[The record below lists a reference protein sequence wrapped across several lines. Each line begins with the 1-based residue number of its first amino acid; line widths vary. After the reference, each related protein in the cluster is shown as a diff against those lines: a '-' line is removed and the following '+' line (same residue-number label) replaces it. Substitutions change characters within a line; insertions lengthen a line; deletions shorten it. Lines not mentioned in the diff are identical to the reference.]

1 MKKYTAKLLP
11 LAKQDISH
19 VAQWYNDKQKGLGK
33 KFTTQIRN
41 EVTFIMKHPEASAVR
56 YDDVRVRLTKTF
68 PYMIHYKINHTE
80 KIIIIIAVF
89 GVRENPEKWHSR

>member
-1 MKKYTAKLLP
+1 
-11 LAKQDISH
+11 
-19 VAQWYNDKQKGLGK
+19 
-33 KFTTQIRN
+33 
-41 EVTFIMKHPEASAVR
+41 MKHPEASAVR